1 MARRAAIQC
10 PNCGQ
15 QFNAVVET
23 IIDPALDPQAKAR
36 LLSGA
41 VNVARCPNCG
51 FPVNMSTPILYH
63 DANKELLL
71 TFVPMEL
78 NLPKDQQEKAIGE
91 MMRELTNRIP
101 NEAKKGY
108 LFQPRQML
116 TMQGLIDTVLQAD
129 GITPEM
135 MEAQRK
141 RVELLETL
149 LQTPEDNL
157 QTVIQEHDAEIDAQ
171 LFQTLSLMAQRMA
184 QEGRG
189 DIAEQMMML
198 QQYLLADS
206 TFGQSVIAQTQQQEV
221 TVQQVATDLNALGQD
236 ATRDDF
242 LNLAA
247 QYAEDDQKLQA
258 LVGLV
263 RPVFDYQFFQDLTAR
278 IGQAPAD
285 ERAAWESLRD
295 RLLDLTAAV
304 DQQAQAVVQGAAQ
317 LLSAM
322 LSAGENLDAL
332 ILESLPMLDD
342 TFLAVL
348 QANIQEADRQKNIQ
362 ASAQLKAIYERVITA
377 LRANMRPELQFIND
391 LLAASSEEEARQM
404 IAEQADTYGA
414 PLLEMMEAVEEL
426 LAQRGEENVRQR
438 LASLR
443 EVATEA
449 LG

>member
-1 MARRAAIQC
+1 MARRATIQC

-15 QFNAVVET
+15 QFNAVIET
-23 IIDPALDPQAKAR
+23 IIDPAQDPQAKMR
-36 LLSGA
+36 LLAGA
-41 VNVARCPNCG
+41 LNVAHCPNCG
-51 FPVNMSTPILYH
+51 FSVNMATPLLYH
-63 DANKELLL
+63 DADKELLL

-91 MMRELTNRIP
+91 LIREITNRIP

-116 TMQGLIDTVLQAD
+116 TLQGMIDTILQAD

-141 RVELLETL
+141 RVELIETL
-149 LQTPEDNL
+149 LQTPEENL

-171 LFQTLSLMAQRMA
+171 LFQTLSLMTQRMA
-184 QEGRG
+184 QEGRN

-206 TFGQSVIAQTQQQEV
+206 TFGQSVVAQTQQQEA
-221 TVQQVATDLNALGQD
+221 TVQQVAADLNALGEK
-236 ATRDDF
+236 ATRADF

-258 LVGLV
+258 LVGLA
-263 RPVFDYQFFQDLTAR
+263 RPVFDYQFFQELTAH
-278 IGQAPAD
+278 IGQAPAE
-285 ERAAWESLRD
+285 ERDAWEALRE
-295 RLLDLTAAV
+295 RLLELTSAV

-317 LLSAM
+317 LLAAM
-322 LSAGENLDAL
+322 VNAGENLDAL
-332 ILESLPMLDD
+332 IQESLPLLDD

-348 QANIQEADRQKNIQ
+348 QANIQEAERQKNIE
-362 ASAQLKAIYERVITA
+362 ASAQLKSIYERVIAA

-391 LLAASSEEEARQM
+391 LLAAPSDEEARRM
-404 IAEQADTYGA
+404 IAEQADSYGA
-414 PLLEMMEAVEEL
+414 PLLEMMQAVEEL
-426 LAQRGEENVRQR
+426 LAQRGEESVRQR
-438 LASLR
+438 LSMLR
-443 EVATEA
+443 EAAAEA